1 MSSGSNVQL
10 EQKQYLLPYFES
22 SVAVL
27 STIGVCLTG
36 ISLWAI
42 AITRFSPLHA
52 VPLCTSIACAVAN
65 GLCYYAFYTTS
76 APLPEAIASVFA
88 DIFWLLQEA
97 GLPLYSYQILV
108 HMLHGRARCFYKSTF
123 WTALSMVVV
132 IRVAIATMRAIQILD
147 GSVPLTRAIN
157 FLHIGYF
164 SSIAIAE
171 TYSSVLLIGFLRK
184 AYRTALI
191 VSSMRPVLRYLLWST
206 EVRLSGLCLVGI
218 VRAATYPFQLVEQHA
233 VNIPN
238 QIDRFVYSLECL
250 FPVLLIIDIVVP
262 KDRGASELHKI
273 ISVSSRDV
281 HHARRSLPS
290 PPDSWSSVAPVPDE
304 QCTKGI
310 TTPEPTDLTVSCR
323 CHDTQPRQPV

>member
-1 MSSGSNVQL
+1 M
-10 EQKQYLLPYFES
+10 
-22 SVAVL
+22 
-27 STIGVCLTG
+27 
-36 ISLWAI
+36 
-42 AITRFSPLHA
+42 
-52 VPLCTSIACAVAN
+52 
-65 GLCYYAFYTTS
+65 
-76 APLPEAIASVFA
+76 
-88 DIFWLLQEA
+88 
-97 GLPLYSYQILV
+97 PLYSYQILV

-123 WTALSMVVV
+123 WTALGMVVV

-218 VRAATYPFQLVEQHA
+218 VGAATYPFQLVEQHA

-250 FPVLLIIDIVVP
+250 FPVLLM
-262 KDRGASELHKI
+262 
-273 ISVSSRDV
+273 
-281 HHARRSLPS
+281 
-290 PPDSWSSVAPVPDE
+290 
-304 QCTKGI
+304 
-310 TTPEPTDLTVSCR
+310 
-323 CHDTQPRQPV
+323 